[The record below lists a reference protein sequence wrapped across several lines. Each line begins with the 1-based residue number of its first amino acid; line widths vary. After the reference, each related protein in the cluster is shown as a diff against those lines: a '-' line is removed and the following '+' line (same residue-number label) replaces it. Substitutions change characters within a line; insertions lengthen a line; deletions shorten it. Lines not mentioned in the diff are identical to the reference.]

1 MTPTFRLAAAAAFAG
16 ALAACSDGASGPTA
30 RSQVRFN
37 LATGSSTAAA
47 LLVSDTFATDTDT
60 LVLDSVQ
67 LVLRDIKFQRVN
79 EDACDNEDHDD
90 GDDHDDDDD
99 SSSSPSILPAS
110 LHDDHG
116 EDDGD
121 DGHSD
126 ACESFNAG
134 PYLLDLPLGPE
145 VVKAFSVAVD
155 TGTYEQVRFKIHKPE
170 DDSGDAR
177 DIAFLAAHPEFEKI
191 SIRAT
196 GTFNGEPFVFTT
208 DLNAKERLALVPPLV
223 VADSMQ
229 SVDVTIKVDL
239 SGWFSNGSGGLVNPA
254 SGNKGE
260 PNADLVKDNIRD
272 SFHAF
277 RDDDRDGEDDDDDHG
292 EHD

>member
-1 MTPTFRLAAAAAFAG
+1 MTPTLRLAAVAAFAG
-16 ALAACSDGASGPTA
+16 ALAACSDGGAGPTA

-47 LLVSDTFATDTDT
+47 LLVSDTFATATDT
-60 LVLDSVQ
+60 LVIDSVQ

-90 GDDHDDDDD
+90 GDDDRNDN
-99 SSSSPSILPAS
+99 SMPAPTILPAA

-116 EDDGD
+116 DDDGD

-134 PYLLDLPLGPE
+134 PFLLDLPLGPE

-155 TGTYEQVRFKIHKPE
+155 TGTYEEVRFKIHKPE

-177 DIAFLAAHPEFEKI
+177 DIDFLAAHPEFKRV
-191 SIRAT
+191 SIRAI
-196 GTFNGEPFVFTT
+196 GTFNGEPFVFTS

-229 SVDVTIKVDL
+229 SVDVTIKVDV

-254 SGNKGE
+254 SANKGE

-277 RDDDRDGEDDDDDHG
+277 RDDDRDGEDDDDHG
-292 EHD
+292 EHN

>member
-1 MTPTFRLAAAAAFAG
+1 MTSTFRLAAAAAFAG
-16 ALAACSDGASGPTA
+16 ALAACSDGGSGPTA

-37 LATGSSTAAA
+37 LATGSPAAAA

-79 EDACDNEDHDD
+79 EDACDNEHNDD
-90 GDDHDDDDD
+90 GDDDGTSDQGPGDN
-99 SSSSPSILPAS
+99 LVRPAS
-110 LHDDHG
+110 LHDDGG

-170 DDSGDAR
+170 DDSGDAK
-177 DIAFLAAHPEFEKI
+177 DIAFLAAHPEFNKI
-191 SIRAT
+191 SIRAF
-196 GTFNGEPFVFTT
+196 GTFNGAPFVFTT
-208 DLNAKERLALVPPLV
+208 DLNAQERMALVPPLV

-277 RDDDRDGEDDDDDHG
+277 RDDDRDGEDDDDHG

>member
-1 MTPTFRLAAAAAFAG
+1 MTSTFRLAAAAAFAG
-16 ALAACSDGASGPTA
+16 ALAACSDGGSGPTA

-37 LATGSSTAAA
+37 LATGSPAAAA

-79 EDACDNEDHDD
+79 EDACDNEHNDD
-90 GDDHDDDDD
+90 GDDDGTSDQGPGDN
-99 SSSSPSILPAS
+99 LVRPAS
-110 LHDDHG
+110 LHDDGG

-170 DDSGDAR
+170 DDSGDAK
-177 DIAFLAAHPEFEKI
+177 DIAFLAAHPEFNKI
-191 SIRAT
+191 SIRAF
-196 GTFNGEPFVFTT
+196 GTFNGAAVRVHHRSQCPGA
-208 DLNAKERLALVPPLV
+208 DGAGSAAGGGRLDAERRRHHQGGSLRV
-223 VADSMQ
+223 V
-229 SVDVTIKVDL
+229 L
-239 SGWFSNGSGGLVNPA
+239 ERERWPGESGLGQQGRAERRSGEGQHP
-254 SGNKGE
+254 
-260 PNADLVKDNIRD
+260 
-272 SFHAF
+272 
-277 RDDDRDGEDDDDDHG
+277 
-292 EHD
+292 

>member
-1 MTPTFRLAAAAAFAG
+1 MTPTLRLAAVAAFAG
-16 ALAACSDGASGPTA
+16 ALAACSDGGSGPTT

-37 LATGSSTAAA
+37 LATGSTAGAA
-47 LLVSDTFATDTDT
+47 LLASDTFATATDT

-79 EDACDNEDHDD
+79 EDACDNEHNDD
-90 GDDHDDDDD
+90 GDDDGTSDQGPGDN
-99 SSSSPSILPAS
+99 LVRPAS
-110 LHDDHG
+110 LHDDGG

-145 VVKAFSVAVD
+145 VVKAFTVAVD
-155 TGTYEQVRFKIHKPE
+155 TGTFEQVRFKIHKPE
-170 DDSGDAR
+170 DGGDAR
-177 DIAFLAAHPEFEKI
+177 DIAFLALHPEFDKI
-191 SIRAT
+191 SIRAV

-208 DLNAKERLALVPPLV
+208 DLNAQERMALVPPLV
-223 VADSMQ
+223 VAESMQ
-229 SVDVTIKVDL
+229 NVDVTIKVDV
-239 SGWFSNGSGGLVNPA
+239 SGWFADGSGGLVDPA
-254 SGNKGE
+254 TGNKGE
-260 PNADLVKDNIRD
+260 ANANLVKDNIRD

-277 RDDDRDGEDDDDDHG
+277 RDDNRDGEDDEHDG
-292 EHD
+292 EHH